1 MEYVLLL
8 VLVVV
13 SMVIRSRDRRRR
25 EMIDAELLNRL
36 EALNARV
43 RVLEFEKLQAARSI
57 PPQAVPATSV
67 QWPTPPQPTVPAIV
81 APPSAPEI
89 SAAAPQLRPLSVAGD
104 VKETA
109 AVDKRDLFGIP
120 ISTPPDRPIEAP
132 VEAPAF
138 KTQDQEQAVPA
149 HRVAS
154 LEEKLGANWLNKLG
168 IVILVFGVAFFL
180 AYQLRTLGPLGKI
193 VVGFAVS
200 GTLLVGGLFLER
212 RDKYRILARA
222 GIGGGWAL
230 TFFTAYAMY
239 HVPATRVL
247 SSQAIDLVLMILIAI
262 GMVWHSLR
270 YKSQVVTGLGFL
282 LAFSTVTI
290 SQVTV
295 FSLVAGAVLAGG
307 LVYVTS
313 REHWAELEVAGLV
326 GVYLNHFLWLDRILR
341 ARGGPGHPFPEF
353 FPSAGLILLY
363 WLIFRVAYAQRIPR
377 DDREDLLTSITA
389 VLNSAGVLGL
399 LKYQSAHPEWAF
411 WALLALGAAEM
422 LLAFYARPLRRTAFI
437 VLSSIGSALLLAAIP
452 FRYRGAHWS
461 VLWLLEVEVL
471 FISGIRM
478 REAVFRRLG
487 MLAGFAAAFQ
497 LIAREAVPVFSLRAV
512 HADAARHWSTALALA
527 CGATIYWFNSEA
539 APRRWPQIAAT
550 DADSISLRVMSYFG
564 LPSAAAALWVFF
576 PGNQTV
582 VAWMVLAIALGVAAD
597 QWNSSDLALQCDLL
611 SAASFVRVIVINL
624 PSASRWMFAAQR
636 TITVTVVSGLFYL
649 GTRRKKDAGNL
660 NAAYIPIAY
669 SWTGSILLALLV
681 WYELLPVSVAVGWG
695 VLGLL
700 LFETG
705 ILRNRA
711 YLRYQGLLI
720 LAASFVRIFFVNLN
734 AGGSGQLLSP
744 RIYTALPLIAAYL
757 WAYERLRQS
766 GSTPFDR
773 IAQNA
778 AACCGTI
785 ALAAVVYFE
794 VRTEWVVIAWA
805 VLVLLLLGVA
815 WMLNRRLFLV
825 QGVVLTI
832 AVFARALLFNL
843 SAATM
848 VGSSLLHGRVACVG
862 IASAILLIAL
872 TIAFRLRRRDEVV
885 NPSDGW
891 IGWAKLV
898 ISRPEQLLF
907 FAPLLLTTIMLAREM
922 RAGMITVTWSALGVG
937 VFLLALLVH
946 ERSYRFAG
954 LGLLL
959 LGVGKILFVD
969 IWHLAPTDRYIT
981 LIVMG
986 IALLLV
992 SFLYTRYRE
1001 TILKF
1006 L

>member
-1 MEYVLLL
+1 MEYLLL
-8 VLVVV
+8 LAFVLVW
-13 SMVIRSRDRRRR
+13 MFIRSRDRQRR

-43 RVLEFEKLQAARSI
+43 RALELEKLQAARPT
-57 PPQAVPATSV
+57 PPQTVPAAQV
-67 QWPTPPQPTVPAIV
+67 QWPTPPW
-81 APPSAPEI
+81 PSAPAQSIPSPPRQETPPATAQL
-89 SAAAPQLRPLSVAGD
+89 SNAADLAETAVAG
-104 VKETA
+104 
-109 AVDKRDLFGIP
+109 KRDPFVFT
-120 ISTPPDRPIEAP
+120 TPTPDRPIEAP
-132 VEAPAF
+132 QEAPAF
-138 KTQDQEQAVPA
+138 KAQDEEQAVPA
-149 HRVAS
+149 HRMAS
-154 LEEKLGANWLNKLG
+154 LEERLGANWLNKLG

-180 AYQLRTLGPLGKI
+180 AYQLRTLGSLGKI

-200 GTLLVGGLFLER
+200 GTLLVGGLLLER
-212 RDKYRILARA
+212 RNKYRIFARA

-247 SSQAIDLVLMILIAI
+247 TSQAIDLVLMILIAT

-270 YKSQVVTGLGFL
+270 YKSQVVTGLAFL

-295 FSLVAGAVLAGG
+295 FSLVAAAVLALG

-313 REHWAELEVAGLV
+313 REHWAELELAGLV
-326 GVYLNHFLWLDRILR
+326 AVYLNHFLWLERILR

-363 WLIFRVAYAQRIPR
+363 WFIFRVAYVQRIPR

-389 VLNSAGVLGL
+389 VFNSAGVLGL

-411 WALLALGAAEM
+411 WALLALGVAEM
-422 LLAFYARPLRRTAFI
+422 LLAFYARRRRRTAFI
-437 VLSSIGSALLLAAIP
+437 VLSSIASALLLAAIP
-452 FRYRGAHWS
+452 FRYQGAHWS
-461 VLWLLEVEVL
+461 LLWLLEAEVL
-471 FISGIRM
+471 FIAGVRM
-478 REAVFRRLG
+478 REVVFRRLG

-497 LIAREAVPVFSLRAV
+497 LAAGEVVPISNLRHV
-512 HADAARHWSTALALA
+512 QPDVARHWSAALALA
-527 CGATIYWFNSEA
+527 CGAAIYWFNSRA
-539 APRRWPQIAAT
+539 ATVRWPEIAAT
-550 DADSISLRVMSYFG
+550 EIDSTSLRVMSYLG
-564 LPSAAAALWVFF
+564 LLSAAAGLWVFF

-582 VAWMVLAIALGVAAD
+582 VAWMILVIGLGLASD
-597 QWNSSDLALQCDLL
+597 KCNSSNLALQCDLL
-611 SAASFVRVIVINL
+611 AAASFFRAIIVNL
-624 PSASRWMFAAQR
+624 PSASRWMFTTQR
-636 TITVTVVSGLFYL
+636 VIAVTIVSGLFYL

-660 NAAYIPIAY
+660 NPTYIPIAY
-669 SWTGSILLALLV
+669 SWAGSILLALLV
-681 WYELLPVSVAVGWG
+681 WYELLPVSIAVGWG
-695 VLGLL
+695 VLGLT
-700 LFETG
+700 LFEIG
-705 ILRNRA
+705 IVRSRA
-711 YLRYQGLLI
+711 YLRHQGVLI
-720 LAASFVRIFFVNLN
+720 LAVSFVRIFFVNLN
-734 AGGSGQLLSP
+734 AGGSGQLFNP
-744 RIYTALPLIAAYL
+744 RIYTVLPLIAAYL
-757 WAYERLRQS
+757 WVYERLRQN
-766 GSTPFDR
+766 GVSTQFDR
-773 IAQNA
+773 IAENL

-785 ALAAVVYFE
+785 ALAALLYFE
-794 VRTEWVVIAWA
+794 VRPEWVVIAWA
-805 VLVLLLLGVA
+805 LVVPLLLAVA
-815 WMLNRRLFLV
+815 WILNRRLFLV
-825 QGVVLTI
+825 QGLVLAV

-843 SAATM
+843 SAGTT

-862 IASAILLIAL
+862 IASTILFLAL

-898 ISRPEQLLF
+898 IARPEQLLF
-907 FAPLLLTTIMLAREM
+907 FAPLFLVTIMLAREM
-922 RAGMITVTWSALGVG
+922 RAGMITITWSALGVG
-937 VFLLALLVH
+937 VFLLALLVG

-1001 TILKF
+1001 VILKF